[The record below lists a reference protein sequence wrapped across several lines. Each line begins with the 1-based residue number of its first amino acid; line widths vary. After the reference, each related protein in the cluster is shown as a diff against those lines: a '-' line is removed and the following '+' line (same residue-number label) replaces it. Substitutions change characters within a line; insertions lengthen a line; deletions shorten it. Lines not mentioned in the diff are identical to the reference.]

1 MNKGRLFIMCGIPGS
16 GKTYFCKNKVK
27 GDYVYVSRDEIR
39 FALLGEDDPYFSK
52 EKEVWKH
59 FVAKIEAGLEAGKD
73 VYADATH
80 LNPASRSKLMDC
92 IVSADEINAIYFD
105 IPFELILKQNA
116 QRVGRAYVPEQ
127 QLKSMAR
134 NYQKPE
140 YLEGFDNI
148 WCVKRNGA
156 EFYITKIEKG
166 QWG

>member
-16 GKTYFCKNKVK
+16 GKTYFCKNRIK
-27 GDYVYVSRDEIR
+27 GDHVYVSRDEIR

-80 LNPASRSKLMDC
+80 LNPASRSKLLNC
-92 IVSADEINAIYFD
+92 LADVGEVNAIYFD
-105 IPFELILKQNA
+105 LPIDLIKRQNA
-116 QRVGRAYVPEQ
+116 KRSGRAYVPEE
-127 QLKSMAR
+127 QLESMAK

-140 YLEGFDNI
+140 FKEGFYHI
-148 WCVKRNGA
+148 WRVERNGA
-156 EFYITKIEKG
+156 EFKIIELEED
-166 QWG
+166 